1 MRMSI
6 RRLACLCIL
15 TLGMAV
21 SQAAAAD
28 VVPFRGYWAGTT
40 VSATPV
46 APNVVLV
53 VASGSGNATQ
63 LGRFVMTSPHLTYLD
78 TFAVEGEHVFT
89 AANGDTLIAHFTGQF
104 VQNADG
110 DLEATFDCVITAGT
124 GRFEGATGSYDF
136 HIVAVANGTTG
147 FDSAATIDGVIST
160 AGSNK

>member
-1 MRMSI
+1 MSV
-6 RRLACLCIL
+6 RRLACLCL
-15 TLGMAV
+15 LVLATPV
-21 SQAAAAD
+21 THVFAAD

-46 APNVVLV
+46 APGVVLV

-78 TFAVEGEHVFT
+78 TFAVEGEQIFT

-110 DLEATFDCVITAGT
+110 DLEATFDCVITEGT
-124 GRFEGATGSYDF
+124 GRFDGATGSYDF
-136 HIVAVANGTTG
+136 HIVAVPNGTTG

-160 AGSNK
+160 VGSNR

>member
-1 MRMSI
+1 MSI

-53 VASGSGNATQ
+53 VASGSGNANQ